1 MEFYNGN
8 FEACVIH
15 VTPILS
21 FLMTLTIL
29 NASTCDEG
37 ICNTISFKILTWV
50 TECSRLQLMVA
61 IEDVM
66 LGIVRSVAEG
76 KPPVLTL
83 RNRSDWKNVTFRDW

>member
-1 MEFYNGN
+1 MRFYNGN
-8 FEACVIH
+8 FVACVIQ
-15 VTPILS
+15 VGPILS

-37 ICNTISFKILTWV
+37 LRNTFSLKILKWV
-50 TECSRLQLMVA
+50 SKRSRLELMVA

-83 RNRSDWKNVTFRDW
+83 RNQRDWKNVTFRDW

>member
-1 MEFYNGN
+1 MRFYNGN

-15 VTPILS
+15 VAPILS

-37 ICNTISFKILTWV
+37 LRNTFSFKILKWV
-50 TECSRLQLMVA
+50 SKRSRLELMVA

-83 RNRSDWKNVTFRDW
+83 RNQRDWKNVTFRDW